1 MAQRSIIKQDL
12 KVALRS
18 PVWGSWGGDGWVV
31 SLEKDNQDGQELW
44 NEKLMVSLFFRLM
57 TAWE

>member
-12 KVALRS
+12 K
-18 PVWGSWGGDGWVV
+18 V